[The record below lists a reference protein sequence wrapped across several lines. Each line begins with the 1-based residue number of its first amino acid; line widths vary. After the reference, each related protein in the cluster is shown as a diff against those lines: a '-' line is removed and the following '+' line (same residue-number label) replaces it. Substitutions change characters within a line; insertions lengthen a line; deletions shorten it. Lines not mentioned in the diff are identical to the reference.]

1 MNLRKVISKQ
11 IRRPGLAADVN
22 ALIAAN
28 VNESGRKTTAS
39 SQQTVAQKTQS
50 KRS

>member
-11 IRRPGLAADVN
+11 IRRPGLAADVH
-22 ALIAAN
+22 AVIAAN
-28 VNESGRKTTAS
+28 VNESGK
-39 SQQTVAQKTQS
+39 QVTQS